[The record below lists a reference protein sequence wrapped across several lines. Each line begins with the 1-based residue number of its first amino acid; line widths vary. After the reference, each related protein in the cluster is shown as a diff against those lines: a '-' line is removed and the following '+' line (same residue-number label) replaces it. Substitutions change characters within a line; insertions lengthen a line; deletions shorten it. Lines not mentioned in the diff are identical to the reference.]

1 MFIGF
6 TMPGAIIW
14 VFVGTLM
21 SRWLRTE
28 RSQKVFTTVM
38 ALALVASMVPVLF
51 L

>member
-1 MFIGF
+1 
-6 TMPGAIIW
+6 
-14 VFVGTLM
+14 VFLGTLI

-28 RSQKVFTTVM
+28 RSQRVFTTLM